1 MIVVFQPNV
10 FKAKYDLWNLM
21 QNREKKLIQDGKW
34 QAPQK
39 KQYLNWN
46 NLSFKTFWYE
56 QNQKREKEKVR
67 KADVELYLLS
77 LLFFLI

>member
-1 MIVVFQPNV
+1 
-10 FKAKYDLWNLM
+10 M
-21 QNREKKLIQDGKW
+21 QNREKKFIQIGKW

-77 LLFFLI
+77 LSFFLI